1 MKSPRWQLSP
11 FFLLRRDLPAN
22 DSLKYDTLEI
32 CLAAEK
38 VSGTETI
45 LGAQE
50 IRGLWRVYPLTRT
63 ARNKLLIDNLTLR
76 EKTVQVYDNNPF
88 IVRGGSGEEV
98 PVTKVWISDI
108 LISVDGKDIETALV
122 RLGSVLRSSL
132 INEKIRNK
140 DGKLTRF
147 LTSRRFVFVN
157 IPERP
162 LERTVKIGGFIA
174 RLYHK
179 EQPRADPQRTTC
191 STCLERGHLV
201 SACPNSIRCGECR
214 QEGHRR
220 GDPVCDA
227 VSVWG
232 PQGSVGQRGDTQV
245 SNAMEPATP
254 NPQVA
259 STGEP
264 PTPDPQ
270 VANARE
276 PPSQHETSDNE
287 ASSGDED
294 QWEDLL
300 PAIDDT
306 PSKQPSQKATARQLS
321 VTKKTKV
328 SGKKQARD
336 SKKKTELVNRGRQLA
351 RVHGK
356 QSWTLSGARLMPPRE
371 QRLAVKKG
379 SPDGF
384 HPLRQNIPITNRSR

>member
-1 MKSPRWQLSP
+1 M
-11 FFLLRRDLPAN
+11 
-22 DSLKYDTLEI
+22 
-32 CLAAEK
+32 
-38 VSGTETI
+38 
-45 LGAQE
+45 
-50 IRGLWRVYPLTRT
+50 
-63 ARNKLLIDNLTLR
+63 
-76 EKTVQVYDNNPF
+76 
-88 IVRGGSGEEV
+88 

-108 LISVDGKDIETALV
+108 PISVDGKDIDTALV
-122 RLGSVLRSSL
+122 KLGCVLRSSL

-147 LTSRRFVFVN
+147 LTGWRFVFVN

-162 LERTVKIGGFIA
+162 LERTVKIGGFTA

-179 EQPRADPQRTTC
+179 EQPRADPQRTTV
-191 STCLERGHLV
+191 SRCLERGHRV
-201 SACPNSIRCGECR
+201 SACPYSIRRRECR

-232 PQGSVGQRGDTQV
+232 PQGNVGQRGDTQV
-245 SNAMEPATP
+245 SNAMEPPTP
-254 NPQVA
+254 NPRSPA
-259 STGEP
+259 PGNPRP

-270 VANARE
+270 VANAGE

-328 SGKKQARD
+328 CGKKQARD
-336 SKKKTELVNRGRQLA
+336 SKKKTELVNRGRVLA

-356 QSWTLSGARLMPPRE
+356 QS
-371 QRLAVKKG
+371 
-379 SPDGF
+379 
-384 HPLRQNIPITNRSR
+384 

>member
-1 MKSPRWQLSP
+1 M
-11 FFLLRRDLPAN
+11 
-22 DSLKYDTLEI
+22 
-32 CLAAEK
+32 AAEK

-76 EKTVQVYDNNPF
+76 RKTVQVYDNNPF

-108 LISVDGKDIETALV
+108 PISVDGKDIGTALV
-122 RLGSVLRSSL
+122 RLGCVLRSSL

-147 LTSRRFVFVN
+147 LTGRRFVFVN

-162 LERTVKIGGFIA
+162 LEWTVKIGGFTA

-179 EQPRADPQRTTC
+179 EQPRADPQRTAC
-191 STCLERGHLV
+191 SRCLERGHLV
-201 SACPNSIRCGECR
+201 SACPDSIRCRECR
-214 QEGHRR
+214 QEGHKR

-245 SNAMEPATP
+245 SNAMEPPTP

-259 STGEP
+259 SRWEP
-264 PTPDPQ
+264 PTPDPRPPGRQ
-270 VANARE
+270 RQGTPVPARDVRQRGFQRWRAPVGGSPAGHRRHAVGTAE
-276 PPSQHETSDNE
+276 SESHRQTAIGNQ
-287 ASSGDED
+287 ED
-294 QWEDLL
+294 Q
-300 PAIDDT
+300 
-306 PSKQPSQKATARQLS
+306 
-321 VTKKTKV
+321 
-328 SGKKQARD
+328 G
-336 SKKKTELVNRGRQLA
+336 
-351 RVHGK
+351 
-356 QSWTLSGARLMPPRE
+356 
-371 QRLAVKKG
+371 
-379 SPDGF
+379 
-384 HPLRQNIPITNRSR
+384 

>member
-1 MKSPRWQLSP
+1 M
-11 FFLLRRDLPAN
+11 
-22 DSLKYDTLEI
+22 
-32 CLAAEK
+32 
-38 VSGTETI
+38 
-45 LGAQE
+45 
-50 IRGLWRVYPLTRT
+50 YPLTRT
-63 ARNKLLIDNLTLR
+63 ARDKLLIDNLTLR
-76 EKTVQVYDNNPF
+76 QETVQVYDKNPF

-108 LISVDGKDIETALV
+108 PISADGKDIEIALV
-122 RLGSVLRSSL
+122 RLGCVLRSSL
-132 INEKIRNK
+132 INEKVRNK
-140 DGKLTRF
+140 DRTLTRF
-147 LTSRRFVFVN
+147 LTGRRFVFVN

-162 LERTVKIGGFIA
+162 LERTVKIGGFTA

-191 STCLERGHLV
+191 STCLERGHRF

-214 QEGHRR
+214 QEGHKR

-245 SNAMEPATP
+245 SNAMEPPTP

-259 STGEP
+259 STREP

-270 VANARE
+270 VAYARE
-276 PPSQHETSDNE
+276 PTSQHETSDNE

-328 SGKKQARD
+328 CGKKHARRD
-336 SKKKTELVNRGRQLA
+336 SKKKTELVNRGRVLA

-356 QSWTLSGARLMPPRE
+356 Q
-371 QRLAVKKG
+371 
-379 SPDGF
+379 
-384 HPLRQNIPITNRSR
+384 N

>member
-1 MKSPRWQLSP
+1 M
-11 FFLLRRDLPAN
+11 
-22 DSLKYDTLEI
+22 
-32 CLAAEK
+32 
-38 VSGTETI
+38 
-45 LGAQE
+45 
-50 IRGLWRVYPLTRT
+50 
-63 ARNKLLIDNLTLR
+63 
-76 EKTVQVYDNNPF
+76 
-88 IVRGGSGEEV
+88 

-108 LISVDGKDIETALV
+108 PISVDGKDIETALV
-122 RLGSVLRSSL
+122 RLGCVLRTSL

-147 LTSRRFVFVN
+147 LTGWRFVFVN
-157 IPERP
+157 IPDRP
-162 LERTVKIGGFIA
+162 LGRTVKIGGFTA

-179 EQPRADPQRTTC
+179 EQPMADPQRTTC
-191 STCLERGHLV
+191 STCLERGHRV
-201 SACPNSIRCGECR
+201 SACPDSIRRRECR

-232 PQGSVGQRGDTQV
+232 PQGSEGQRGDTQV

-259 STGEP
+259 STREP

-276 PPSQHETSDNE
+276 PTSQHETSDNE

-328 SGKKQARD
+328 CGKKQARD
-336 SKKKTELVNRGRQLA
+336 SKEKKRN
-351 RVHGK
+351 
-356 QSWTLSGARLMPPRE
+356 LSIEAECWQGFMENKVRL
-371 QRLAVKKG
+371 
-379 SPDGF
+379 
-384 HPLRQNIPITNRSR
+384 

>member
-1 MKSPRWQLSP
+1 MNSPRWKLSL
-11 FFLLRRDLPAN
+11 FFLLRRDLPLN
-22 DSLKYDTLEI
+22 DSFKYDTLEI

-45 LGAQE
+45 RGALE

-76 EKTVQVYDNNPF
+76 QKTVQVYDKNPF
-88 IVRGGSGEEV
+88 IVRDGSGEEV

-108 LISVDGKDIETALV
+108 PISVDGKDIETALV
-122 RLGSVLRSSL
+122 RLWCVLRFPL

-147 LTSRRFVFVN
+147 LTGRRFVFVN

-162 LERTVKIGGFIA
+162 LERTVKIGGFTA

-179 EQPRADPQRTTC
+179 EQPRAEPQQTTC
-191 STCLERGHLV
+191 SRCLERGHRV
-201 SACPNSIRCGECR
+201 SACPNNIRCRECR
-214 QEGHRR
+214 QEGHKR

-245 SNAMEPATP
+245 SNAMEP
-254 NPQVA
+254 
-259 STGEP
+259 
-264 PTPDPQ
+264 PTPAPS
-270 VANARE
+270 NPRPR
-276 PPSQHETSDNE
+276 PPGRQRQGTPVPQHETSDNE

-294 QWEDLL
+294 QWEDPL

-306 PSKQPSQKATARQLS
+306 PSEQPSQRATARQLS

-328 SGKKQARD
+328 SGKKQTRD
-336 SKKKTELVNRGRQLA
+336 SKEKNRNL
-351 RVHGK
+351 
-356 QSWTLSGARLMPPRE
+356 
-371 QRLAVKKG
+371 
-379 SPDGF
+379 
-384 HPLRQNIPITNRSR
+384 

>member
-1 MKSPRWQLSP
+1 M
-11 FFLLRRDLPAN
+11 
-22 DSLKYDTLEI
+22 
-32 CLAAEK
+32 
-38 VSGTETI
+38 
-45 LGAQE
+45 
-50 IRGLWRVYPLTRT
+50 
-63 ARNKLLIDNLTLR
+63 
-76 EKTVQVYDNNPF
+76 QVYDNKPF

-98 PVTKVWISDI
+98 PVTKVWVSDI
-108 LISVDGKDIETALV
+108 PISVDGKDIGTALV
-122 RLGSVLRSSL
+122 RLGFVLRSSL

-147 LTSRRFVFVN
+147 LTGRRFVFVN

-162 LERTVKIGGFIA
+162 LERTVKIGGFTA

-191 STCLERGHLV
+191 SRCLERGHLV
-201 SACPNSIRCGECR
+201 SACPNSIRRRECR

-245 SNAMEPATP
+245 SNAMEPPTP
-254 NPQVA
+254 SPQVA
-259 STGEP
+259 SNMG
-264 PTPDPQ
+264 TPDSQ

-321 VTKKTKV
+321 VTKKIKV
-328 SGKKQARD
+328 SGKKQPRD
-336 SKKKTELVNRGRQLA
+336 SKKKRELVNRGRQLA
-351 RVHGK
+351 RVHGIETK
-356 QSWTLSGARLMPPRE
+356 LDFEQCTLDATARTKASGE
-371 QRLAVKKG
+371 KG
-379 SPDGF
+379 QP
-384 HPLRQNIPITNRSR
+384 

>member
-1 MKSPRWQLSP
+1 M
-11 FFLLRRDLPAN
+11 
-22 DSLKYDTLEI
+22 
-32 CLAAEK
+32 
-38 VSGTETI
+38 
-45 LGAQE
+45 
-50 IRGLWRVYPLTRT
+50 
-63 ARNKLLIDNLTLR
+63 
-76 EKTVQVYDNNPF
+76 
-88 IVRGGSGEEV
+88 
-98 PVTKVWISDI
+98 
-108 LISVDGKDIETALV
+108 
-122 RLGSVLRSSL
+122 LRSSL

-147 LTSRRFVFVN
+147 LTGRRFVFVN

-162 LERTVKIGGFIA
+162 LERTVKIGGFTA

-179 EQPRADPQRTTC
+179 EQPMADPQRTTR
-191 STCLERGHLV
+191 STCLERGHRV
-201 SACPNSIRCGECR
+201 SACPNSIRCSECR

-232 PQGSVGQRGDTQV
+232 PQGSVGERGDTQV
-245 SNAMEPATP
+245 SNSMEPPTP

-259 STGEP
+259 SNREP

-294 QWEDLL
+294 QWEDPL
-300 PAIDDT
+300 PAFDDT
-306 PSKQPSQKATARQLS
+306 PSEQPSQKATARQLS

-328 SGKKQARD
+328 SGKKQPRD
-336 SKKKTELVNRGRQLA
+336 SKKKRELVNRGRQLA

-356 QSWTLSGARLMPPRE
+356 ETKLDFE
-371 QRLAVKKG
+371 QCTRDATPKRTRSDTGNSPG
-379 SPDGF
+379 SVA
-384 HPLRQNIPITNRSR
+384 